1 MAVIAATSGVL
12 GSGSNGAVNL
22 TRTTLTASDTFTYVQ
37 GAGQVL
43 SLYNTTASLVTVT
56 LVGSAPTPLTP
67 SGFGGTVSTAG
78 GKAIAVP
85 ASGWT
90 SVELDD
96 IWAFL
101 TGNGTVTAT
110 GGTGL
115 VAALYN

>member
-12 GSGSNGAVNL
+12 GSGSNGPTNL
-22 TRTTLTASDTFTYVQ
+22 TRTTMTASDTFTYVQ
-37 GAGQVL
+37 GSGQTL
-43 SLYNTTASLVTVT
+43 ALYNTTASLVTVT
-56 LVGSAPTPLTP
+56 LVGTSPTSLSP
-67 SGFGGTVSTAG
+67 SGYGGTVSTAG
-78 GKAIAVP
+78 GKAISVP

-90 SVELDD
+90 LVELDD

-101 TGNGTVTAT
+101 TGNGTITAT